1 VSSRSSTIIEI
12 KLSSNTFLYTENNT
26 MDHNENM
33 KRSAESTEDDV
44 ESKEFSEKNKRR
56 REGFSKRKGNR

>member
-1 VSSRSSTIIEI
+1 VSSRSSTIEI
-12 KLSSNTFLYTENNT
+12 KLSSTFLYYTQNNT

>member
-1 VSSRSSTIIEI
+1 
-12 KLSSNTFLYTENNT
+12 